1 MEIYFL
7 LLILLIL
14 KKKKIAIFNVY
25 TATHIRDTLMG
36 FDENVDQMT
45 KEVTS

>member
-7 LLILLIL
+7 FLILLIL
-14 KKKKIAIFNVY
+14 KKKKIAILKLY
-25 TATHIRDTLMG
+25 TVSLLGTLMG